1 MDGIMALTKRFIP
14 LTAVLGVSIVSI
26 CFFIFLARRSDIARR
41 NFYKTQTELQL
52 YRTGIWHLAKLEPPQ
67 LERRLARMKAQ
78 FPPAEN
84 LAVLIEELTKLATNY
99 DLSIVSIT
107 PGEQAEVR
115 EEKSTLVSIFGR
127 IPIDIRLE
135 GNYEGL
141 ASFLSQLSML
151 EHGIIKVDR
160 FRLEKLQNDL
170 TRLMLS
176 LESSL
181 YVKKVQD
188 QDILSEPFSSA
199 TVPERNAGKSRF
211 NTVERNPFTKAL
223 IAAIGTAESQINLEG
238 IIYDPAEPMI
248 LINGE
253 TKGIGD
259 IVHHMK
265 IIEIQPDSVLFE
277 KGSEQVRMRLRRN

>member
-1 MDGIMALTKRFIP
+1 
-14 LTAVLGVSIVSI
+14 
-26 CFFIFLARRSDIARR
+26 
-41 NFYKTQTELQL
+41 
-52 YRTGIWHLAKLEPPQ
+52 
-67 LERRLARMKAQ
+67 
-78 FPPAEN
+78 
-84 LAVLIEELTKLATNY
+84 
-99 DLSIVSIT
+99 
-107 PGEQAEVR
+107 
-115 EEKSTLVSIFGR
+115 
-127 IPIDIRLE
+127 
-135 GNYEGL
+135 
-141 ASFLSQLSML
+141 ML

-160 FRLEKLQNDL
+160 FRLEKLQNDS

-188 QDILSEPFSSA
+188 QDILAEPISS
-199 TVPERNAGKSRF
+199 TVPMERQAGKSRF
-211 NTVERNPFTKAL
+211 NAFERNPFTKAL
-223 IAAIGTAESQINLEG
+223 IAAIGTAESQVNLEG

-277 KGSEQVRMRLRRN
+277 KGSEQVRMRLRRD

>member
-1 MDGIMALTKRFIP
+1 MNGVMASTKRFIP

-26 CFFIFLARRSDIARR
+26 CFFIFLAKRSDIERQ
-41 NFYKTQTELQL
+41 NFYKTQKELQL
-52 YRTGIWHLAKLEPPQ
+52 YRTGIWHLEKLAPTQ
-67 LERRLARMKAQ
+67 LEKQLARMKAQ

-84 LAVLIEELTKLATNY
+84 LAVLIEELTKLANHY

-107 PGEQAEVR
+107 PSEQAEVR
-115 EEKSTLVSIFGR
+115 EEKSTLLSVFGR

-141 ASFLSQLSML
+141 ASFLSELSTL

-160 FRLEKLQNDL
+160 FRLEKLQNNS

-188 QDILSEPFSSA
+188 QDILAEPISVN
-199 TVPERNAGKSRF
+199 VPLERQAGKSRF
-211 NTVERNPFTKAL
+211 NAVERNPFTKASIGA
-223 IAAIGTAESQINLEG
+223 IATAESQINLEG
-238 IIYDPAEPMI
+238 IIYDPAQPMI

-253 TKGIGD
+253 TKGVGD
-259 IVHHMK
+259 TVHHMK
-265 IIEIQPDSVLFE
+265 IIKIEPDSVLFE
-277 KGSEQVRMRLRRN
+277 KGSERVRMRLRRN